1 MSVLNKQQE
10 KLVKKNVK
18 ALKKNLPSKREVT
31 KLKNKALKKKNND
44 SHTATTILVA
54 SGIGLIVLAVS
65 IFGLFKGSE
74 QEKHDN

>member
-31 KLKNKALKKKNND
+31 KLKNKALKKKNHN
-44 SHTATTILVA
+44 SHTTTTVLIA

-65 IFGLFKGSE
+65 IVGLFKGSE
-74 QEKHDN
+74 QEKHDS